1 MRASLQHCGRIGS
14 VRGWSVPRREET
26 ALKRRVSNPQRTAL
40 FVWALLTLLSASPI
54 ARGQSRPA
62 WSADAVLK
70 ELDISAKGFRS
81 VTADVERTKV
91 TVVVNDKST
100 ETGQVFVRRDDKMR
114 IELTKP
120 DPRTILRNGD
130 KIYIYNPRAKRV
142 EEFDLGKHRALVGQ
156 FQLLGFGT
164 PGSELKKSYLVT
176 FLGEDSLDKRKVL
189 LLELTPKDEKVRNQI
204 SKIHLWL
211 DAASWLPVQQKFFET
226 GSGDYFIFHYTNLVR
241 NPKLPDSRF
250 KPDWPE
256 GVEVIKPRG

>member
-1 MRASLQHCGRIGS
+1 MKSMRTSDFLLAALLLAMAPSSLQAQ
-14 VRGWSVPRREET
+14 ET
-26 ALKRRVSNPQRTAL
+26 DFAGL
-40 FVWALLTLLSASPI
+40 
-54 ARGQSRPA
+54 
-62 WSADAVLK
+62 
-70 ELDISAKGFRS
+70 
-81 VTADVERTKV
+81 
-91 TVVVNDKST
+91 
-100 ETGQVFVRRDDKMR
+100 
-114 IELTKP
+114 
-120 DPRTILRNGD
+120 
-130 KIYIYNPRAKRV
+130 AKRV

-250 KPDWPE
+250 KPDWPK

>member
-1 MRASLQHCGRIGS
+1 ML
-14 VRGWSVPRREET
+14 P
-26 ALKRRVSNPQRTAL
+26 ALPVL
-40 FVWALLTLLSASPI
+40 
-54 ARGQSRPA
+54 RGQARPNWTA
-62 WSADAVLK
+62 ESVLK
-70 ELDISAKGFRS
+70 ELDKSAKDFRS
-81 VTADVERTKV
+81 LSGEVERTKV

-100 ETGQVFVRRDDKMR
+100 ETGQVFVRRDDKLR

-130 KIYIYNPRAKRV
+130 KFYIFNPKAKRV
-142 EEFDLGKHRALVGQ
+142 EEYDLGKHRALVGQ

-176 FLGEDSLDKRKVL
+176 LQGEDTLDKRKVV

-211 DAASWLPVQQKFFET
+211 DPANWLPLQQKFFET

-250 KPDWPE
+250 KPDWPK
-256 GVEVIKPRG
+256 GVEVVKPGA

>member
-1 MRASLQHCGRIGS
+1 MRAPHYVLFS
-14 VRGWSVPRREET
+14 VNGAKGQILTRDRYNSR
-26 ALKRRVSNPQRTAL
+26 A
-40 FVWALLTLLSASPI
+40 LTLLAGFLSILPGVLTSIRA
-54 ARGQSRPA
+54 QSRQA
-62 WSADAVLK
+62 WTADSILK
-70 ELDISAKGFRS
+70 ELDRASKDFRGVSAE
-81 VTADVERTKV
+81 VERTKV
-91 TVVVNDKST
+91 TVVVNDKSI

-114 IELTKP
+114 IELLKP

-142 EEFDLGKHRALVGQ
+142 EEYDLGKHRALVGQ

-176 FLGEDSLDKRKVL
+176 WLGEDSLDKKKVL

-241 NPKLPDSRF
+241 NPKLPDTRF
-250 KPDWPE
+250 KPDWPK
-256 GVEVIKPRG
+256 GVEIIKPRG